1 MECLPVCVQSG
12 VFVLF
17 CEIKNGAL
25 DLTKLTCSNV
35 VVYLGIVCV
44 VLYYYYLSNLAWS
57 TEFVR
62 AL

>member
-1 MECLPVCVQSG
+1 MERLPVCVQSG
-12 VFVLF
+12 VFDLF

-44 VLYYYYLSNLAWS
+44 VLYYYYLLNLAWS
-57 TEFVR
+57 TEFVL